1 MSRRIAVI
9 LPCRNEETAIAGTIA
24 SFRKALPEATI
35 HVYDNASTDRTAE
48 VARAA
53 GALVGRE
60 PMPGKGNVVRRM
72 FADVEADI
80 YVIADG
86 DDTYDAAV
94 APAMIERLLREDL
107 DMVVGRRQGEGE
119 ALYRAGHR
127 FGNRM
132 LTGAVGLL
140 FGDRFSDVLSGYRV
154 MSRRFV
160 KSFPALA
167 TGFEIETELSV
178 HALELRMPIAELD
191 CAYRA
196 RPAGSASKLKTYRD
210 GFRILWTILILFKEV
225 RPFEFFGL
233 IALVLVALSVGLA
246 VPVVVTFLETGL
258 VPRFPTAIL
267 STGIMLLAFLSLT
280 CGLILHSLSRARI
293 EAKRMRYLAI
303 PAAGRS

>member
-1 MSRRIAVI
+1 MSLRIAVI

-60 PMPGKGNVVRRM
+60 PMAGKGNVVRRM

-94 APAMIERLLREDL
+94 APAMIERLVRDDL
-107 DMVVGRRQGEGE
+107 DMVVGRRRGEGE

-196 RPAGSASKLKTYRD
+196 RPAGSASKLKTYSD

-233 IALVLVALSVGLA
+233 IALVLAALSVGLA
-246 VPVVVTFLETGL
+246 LPVVLTFLETGL

-303 PAAGRS
+303 PAAGRN

>member
-1 MSRRIAVI
+1 MPVRVAVI
-9 LPCRNEETAIAGTIA
+9 LPCRNEESAVAGTIA

-35 HVYDNASTDRTAE
+35 YVFDNASTDRTAE
-48 VARAA
+48 VAAAA
-53 GALVGRE
+53 GAVVRRE
-60 PMPGKGNVVRRM
+60 PMPGKGNAVRRM

-80 YVIADG
+80 YVMADG

-94 APAMIERLLREDL
+94 APKMIELLRAQNL
-107 DMVVGRRQGEGE
+107 DMVVGRRKGEGD
-119 ALYRAGHR
+119 ALYRPGHR

-132 LTGAVGLL
+132 LTGAVSLL
-140 FGDRFSDVLSGYRV
+140 FGDRFSDVLSGYRA

-167 TGFEIETELSV
+167 TGFEVETELSV
-178 HALELRMPIAELD
+178 HALELRMPIAEVE

-196 RPAGSASKLKTYRD
+196 RPAGSTSKLKTYRD

-233 IALVLVALSVGLA
+233 IASALGLLSVGLA
-246 VPVVVTFLETGL
+246 TPLVLTYLETGL

-267 STGIMLLAFLSLT
+267 ATGVMLLAFLSLT
-280 CGLILHSLSRARI
+280 CGLVLHSLSRARI
-293 EAKRMRYLAI
+293 ETKRMRYLAV
-303 PAAGRS
+303 PGAGQA